1 MTASLFSYLQPG
13 NSGQD
18 TNFTA
23 NLNSV
28 CRRNFPNWIF
38 SPRSRSPE
46 LSRRPERAKAPS
58 ELISRSPNTQ
68 KPVPSTSC
76 AQIQDLQR
84 LLSEQSYGL
93 HEKASCMSP
102 GAAISS
108 NSISQIV
115 SSGLIPYI
123 SNPSFLKGFKN
134 YYHRFSQTPCLNGSL
149 PVWLSLVLVKSSFVK
164 LNKIIERSTT
174 NTRFLPL
181 LQILEI
187 WLLF

>member
-76 AQIQDLQR
+76 AQIQDLQCNGCY
-84 LLSEQSYGL
+84 QSNR
-93 HEKASCMSP
+93 KSCMKRHLACLLVPQPHQTLFHRSFP
-102 GAAISS
+102 ADWFHTFQNQAFSRDSRISIIDS
-108 NSISQIV
+108 HKHPAWMEAYLSD
-115 SSGLIPYI
+115 
-123 SNPSFLKGFKN
+123 
-134 YYHRFSQTPCLNGSL
+134 YH
-149 PVWLSLVLVKSSFVK
+149 
-164 LNKIIERSTT
+164 
-174 NTRFLPL
+174 
-181 LQILEI
+181 
-187 WLLF
+187 